1 MCLQMINMIVF
12 SFPFGITNL
21 EGIIITIYLGI
32 VLWIFFWQV
41 YLDLSQWNRERLE
54 WLVFVVKM
62 IEKREKRKKMQEK
75 GFT

>member
-12 SFPFGITNL
+12 FFPFGITNL

-62 IEKREKRKKMQEK
+62 IEKKERK
-75 GFT
+75 